1 MFLILRSRVL
11 LYPAWTKKGNLLFEK
26 YQIKR
31 ENKCSG
37 HTLSSPGE
45 VGCVKGVAD
54 RELLSVT
61 FSSDFCFDKEV
72 VSDEVGVA
80 EGATSLLG
88 GGGT

>member
-1 MFLILRSRVL
+1 M
-11 LYPAWTKKGNLLFEK
+11 
-26 YQIKR
+26 
-31 ENKCSG
+31 
-37 HTLSSPGE
+37 
-45 VGCVKGVAD
+45 GVAD
-54 RELLSVT
+54 RELLSGT